1 MNKLDRGTVQHTLC
15 IPLAGRMIAAQKY
28 PELFPDKDAERI
40 VRELGIDLSGN
51 ALYRLQYMWMNC
63 LIRQYDL
70 ASEVEGYLAGH
81 PSATVVEMG
90 AGLSCLRRQMGNETN
105 PWYCLD
111 MENVIELR
119 EKHVPKGIREHN
131 VVCDLNDFS
140 WFDEI
145 DFNPARGIVFV
156 AGGLFYY
163 FEKARVQH
171 LITAMASRFPGGLIV
186 FDAVSPLGLKGIK
199 AEVKMGGNDS
209 PSYFCL
215 DNPVKELESW
225 SPNICNVRE
234 ENFHEGYLK
243 TGYEKTLETKALFSV
258 TRKLHMRFLVCAEF
272 TSDDPIKPSEASHG
286 KVRL

>member
-1 MNKLDRGTVQHTLC
+1 
-15 IPLAGRMIAAQKY
+15 MIAAQKY

-156 AGGLFYY
+156 QVASSTISRSAGAASYHG
-163 FEKARVQH
+163 
-171 LITAMASRFPGGLIV
+171 MASRSGAYRLR
-186 FDAVSPLGLKGIK
+186 
-199 AEVKMGGNDS
+199 
-209 PSYFCL
+209 C
-215 DNPVKELESW
+215 
-225 SPNICNVRE
+225 
-234 ENFHEGYLK
+234 
-243 TGYEKTLETKALFSV
+243 
-258 TRKLHMRFLVCAEF
+258 RKPAR
-272 TSDDPIKPSEASHG
+272 P
-286 KVRL
+286 